1 MARDNFQQ
9 AISELQTKILV
20 MGGLVETLINKVIVC
35 LEKQDLKLVEEIASG
50 ETEVDRLDSEIT
62 EKAIKLIALQQ
73 PMASD
78 LRGIV
83 TSIRISSDL
92 ERMADQALNIAEVVM
107 HIGDEPLMKPLEL
120 IPLMA
125 AKTRQMV
132 KNSLDAFVNKNTSL
146 AKLVIDRDDK
156 IDNLFVEL
164 WDELIDIIESEPHKA
179 NQAVNLIFAGRYL
192 ERIADHATNISEET
206 IYLVKG
212 ILVAHK
218 DPASF

>member
-9 AISELQTKILV
+9 AISELQAKILF
-20 MGGLVETLINKVIVC
+20 MGGLVESLIKKVMIC
-35 LEKQDLKLVEEIASG
+35 LEKQDLKLVEEIVSG
-50 ETEVDRLDSEIT
+50 EAEVDKLDSEIT

-78 LRGIV
+78 LRGII

-92 ERMADQALNIAEVVM
+92 ERMADQALNIAEVVI
-107 HIGDEPLMKPLEL
+107 HIGNEPLMKPLEL

-125 AKTRQMV
+125 TKTQLMV
-132 KNSLDAFVNKNTSL
+132 KDSLDAFVNKNTIL
-146 AKLVIDRDDK
+146 AKSVIDRDDE
-156 IDNLFVEL
+156 IDHLFVSL
-164 WDELIDIIESEPHKA
+164 WDELIEIIENKPHQA
-179 NQAVNLIFAGRYL
+179 NQSINLIFVGRYL

-212 ILVAHK
+212 TLVAHK

>member
-125 AKTRQMV
+125 AK
-132 KNSLDAFVNKNTSL
+132 KNTSL
-146 AKLVIDRDDK
+146 AKLVIDRDDE

>member
-125 AKTRQMV
+125 A
-132 KNSLDAFVNKNTSL
+132 NKNTSL
-146 AKLVIDRDDK
+146 AKLVIDRDDE

>member
-9 AISELQTKILV
+9 AISELQAKILV
-20 MGGLVETLINKVIVC
+20 MGGLVESLINKVMIC
-35 LEKQDLKLVEEIASG
+35 LEKQDLKLVEEIVSG
-50 ETEVDRLDSEIT
+50 EAEVDKLDSEIT

-73 PMASD
+73 PLASD
-78 LRGIV
+78 LRGII

-107 HIGDEPLMKPLEL
+107 HICNEPLMKPLEL

-125 AKTRQMV
+125 TKTQLMV
-132 KNSLDAFVNKNTSL
+132 KNSLDAFVNKNTIL
-146 AKLVIDRDDK
+146 AKSVIDRDDE
-156 IDNLFVEL
+156 IDHLFVSL
-164 WDELIDIIESEPHKA
+164 WDELIEIIENEPLKA
-179 NQAVNLIFAGRYL
+179 NQAINLIFVGRYL

-212 ILVAHK
+212 TLVAHK

>member
-1 MARDNFQQ
+1 MN
-9 AISELQTKILV
+9 
-20 MGGLVETLINKVIVC
+20 
-35 LEKQDLKLVEEIASG
+35 
-50 ETEVDRLDSEIT
+50 RLDSEIT

-146 AKLVIDRDDK
+146 AKLVIDRDDE

-179 NQAVNLIFAGRYL
+179 NQAVNLIFAGRCL

>member
-9 AISELQTKILV
+9 AISELQAKILF
-20 MGGLVETLINKVIVC
+20 MGGLVESLIKKVMIC
-35 LEKQDLKLVEEIASG
+35 LEKQDLKLVEEIVSG
-50 ETEVDRLDSEIT
+50 EAEVDKLDSEIT

-78 LRGIV
+78 LRGII

-92 ERMADQALNIAEVVM
+92 ERMADQALNIAEVVI
-107 HIGDEPLMKPLEL
+107 HIGNEPLMKPLEL

-125 AKTRQMV
+125 TKTQLMV
-132 KNSLDAFVNKNTSL
+132 KDSLDAFANKNTIL
-146 AKLVIDRDDK
+146 AKSVIDRDDE
-156 IDNLFVEL
+156 IDHLFVSL
-164 WDELIDIIESEPHKA
+164 WDELIEIIENKPHQA
-179 NQAVNLIFAGRYL
+179 NQAINLIFVGRYL

-212 ILVAHK
+212 TLVAHK

>member
-9 AISELQTKILV
+9 AISELQAKILF
-20 MGGLVETLINKVIVC
+20 MGGLVESLIKKVMIC
-35 LEKQDLKLVEEIASG
+35 LEKQDLKLVEEIVSG
-50 ETEVDRLDSEIT
+50 EAEVDKLDSEIT

-78 LRGIV
+78 LRGII

-92 ERMADQALNIAEVVM
+92 ERMADQALNIAEVVI
-107 HIGDEPLMKPLEL
+107 HIGNEPLMKPLEL

-125 AKTRQMV
+125 TKTQLMV
-132 KNSLDAFVNKNTSL
+132 KDSLDAFVNKNTIL
-146 AKLVIDRDDK
+146 AKSVIDRDDE
-156 IDNLFVEL
+156 IDHLFVSL
-164 WDELIDIIESEPHKA
+164 WDELIEIIENKPHQA
-179 NQAVNLIFAGRYL
+179 NQAINLIFVGRYL

-212 ILVAHK
+212 TLVAHK